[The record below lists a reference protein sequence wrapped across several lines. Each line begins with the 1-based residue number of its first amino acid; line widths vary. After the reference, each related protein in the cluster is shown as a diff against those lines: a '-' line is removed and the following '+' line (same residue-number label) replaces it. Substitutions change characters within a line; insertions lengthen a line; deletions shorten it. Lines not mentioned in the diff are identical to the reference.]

1 MSFNKLPNNFKY
13 CFLLWLTVVTAGI
26 LFPALAI
33 SQPIIPF
40 KGNIEVIGNKVEILT
55 DSSSNLSLAKAIK
68 SSGFKKTDNEYPNLA
83 TTPYSYW
90 IRFSVRN
97 VSSDTT
103 LGVQFTEPMVDYIE
117 YYQLSNNKLVGHN
130 KSGHRMVF
138 NSRMIKHQSFI
149 YPVNLQ
155 KSSVSTIYLNIRSGK
170 QLIVPLYIGTLP
182 QIFEKALI
190 KDITFGIYI
199 GIMLVMI
206 LYNFFIYT
214 TVKDNNYLY
223 YILYLTLVLI
233 TQASMEGYILRFVL
247 PGQPQIADMLIY
259 IMTAMIGLSAIEFSK
274 NFLSSRQYVPKLHNF
289 SYVFWVLYAI
299 QILLAFFNQ
308 HNLSYTLMLSTAMGS
323 ALYVLFMAIRILLKG
338 SRSAKYFL
346 IAWSTFI
353 LCVVIYVLKDFNFI
367 IPYNDLTNS
376 ALLIGSAFEAVLL
389 SFALADR
396 INVFKQEKEKSQEV
410 ALRISKENERIIR
423 EQNEILEAKVNDRT
437 FELKATNKELSITLD
452 DLKQTQSQ
460 LVESEKMASLG
471 QLTAGIAHEINNPIN
486 FVTSNINPLKRDIEM
501 MMDALQTF
509 EKVGVSDLPAETKQK
524 QINDFKEEID
534 LDYLTFEI
542 KHLLKGINE
551 GAVRTAEIVKGLKIF
566 SRLDEDDLKMADV
579 HEGIESTLIIAN
591 NLFNNRI
598 KVEKDYGQLVPI
610 ECYPGK
616 LNQVFLNI
624 ISNSVYAI
632 HKKFGDKDGGVI
644 RITTRQDDD
653 RVYLHFEDN
662 GTGMSEETQRKIF
675 EPFYTT
681 KDVGEGTGLGMSIV
695 YNTIKKHNGH
705 ISVNSELGVKS
716 EFIIELPVNFS

>member
-1 MSFNKLPNNFKY
+1 MLNYIVHN
-13 CFLLWLTVVTAGI
+13 LLLRLTI
-26 LFPALAI
+26 LAAVILLPALAI
-33 SQPIIPF
+33 AQPILSF
-40 KGNIEVIGNKVEILT
+40 KGNLEVIGDKVEILT
-55 DSSSNLSLAKAIK
+55 DSNSNIPLAKAIK
-68 SSGFKKTDNEYPNLA
+68 SSGFKKTDNQYPNLD
-83 TTPYSYW
+83 TTPYAYW
-90 IRFSVRN
+90 VRFSIRN
-97 VSSDTT
+97 ASADTT
-103 LGVQFTEPMVDYIE
+103 LGVQFTEPMVDYID
-117 YYQLSNNKLVGHN
+117 YYQLSNNKVIRHN
-130 KSGHRMVF
+130 KSGHRMLF
-138 NSRMIKHQSFI
+138 NSRLIKHQSFI
-149 YPVNLQ
+149 YPINLQ
-155 KSSVSTIYLNIRSGK
+155 KSGVSTVYLYIRSGK
-170 QLIVPLYIGTLP
+170 QLIVPLYVGTIA
-182 QIFEKALI
+182 QIIEQALV

-206 LYNFFIYT
+206 LYNFFVYT
-214 TVKDNNYLY
+214 TVKDTNYLY

-233 TQASMEGYILRFVL
+233 TQACMEGYILRFVL
-247 PGQPQIADMLIY
+247 PGQPLIADRLIY

-274 NFLSSRQYVPKLHNF
+274 HFLSSKQQVPKLHNF
-289 SYVFWVLYAI
+289 SYVFWVLYAV
-299 QILLAFFNQ
+299 QILLAFLHQ
-308 HNLSYTLMLSTAMGS
+308 YNLSYTLMLSTAMAS
-323 ALYVLFMAIRILLKG
+323 ALYVLFMAIKILLKG

-346 IAWSTFI
+346 IAWSAFI
-353 LCVVIYVLKDFNFI
+353 VCVVIYVLKDFNVI
-367 IPYNDLTNS
+367 VPYNDLTNS
-376 ALLIGSAFEAVLL
+376 ALLIGSAFEAMLL

-396 INVFKQEKEKSQEV
+396 INVFKEEKEKSQEI

-437 FELKATNKELSITLD
+437 FQLKATNEELSVTLE

-486 FVTSNINPLKRDIEM
+486 FVTSNINPLKRDIDM

-524 QINDFKEEID
+524 QINDLKEEMD

-566 SRLDEDDLKMADV
+566 SRLDEDDLKLADV
-579 HEGIESTLIIAN
+579 HEGIESTLIITN
-591 NLFNNRI
+591 NLFNNKI
-598 KVEKDYGQLVPI
+598 KVEKNYGQLTLV

-632 HKKFGDKDGGVI
+632 KEKFGDHDGGVI
-644 RITTRQDDD
+644 KITTRQEAD

-675 EPFYTT
+675 EPFFTT

-695 YNTIKKHNGH
+695 YNTIKKHNGN
-705 ISVNSELGVKS
+705 ILVNSQLGEKS
-716 EFIIELPVNFS
+716 EFIIELPLKAS